1 MKHGGLVVVA
11 NIAPYKEDRA
21 YNRKRISEYGKYVE
35 VYVDTGL
42 NECERR
48 DVKGLYEGVRVGVIR
63 NVTGINEEFEEGM
76 SDVRLEGGELCE
88 MVRVMMRE
96 LCMD

>member
-1 MKHGGLVVVA
+1 M
-11 NIAPYKEDRA
+11 
-21 YNRKRISEYGKYVE
+21 
-35 VYVDTGL
+35 
-42 NECERR
+42 
-48 DVKGLYEGVRVGVIR
+48 KGLYEGVRVGVIR